1 MHCEVDEHGD
11 VTIVSHFP
19 SSSPWMGVGD
29 GVAWACRRMRRYH
42 LTWNQGVTM
51 SQSLVDLQIDN
62 TILDP
67 LDAAITQMETSL
79 AGLISLTPEQRRALM
94 KMGEKS
100 EAFCRAALNVAQ
112 QHSGIMARDF
122 DIDAFQRD
130 QQTLDLLRPRILRI
144 AHLYQRV
151 VDTEM
156 ALGSDQ
162 MVAALEVYGALKVAG
177 KGKSLDE
184 ARRSLSAR
192 WRVSSQEPEAPPAGE
207 GGN

>member
-1 MHCEVDEHGD
+1 
-11 VTIVSHFP
+11 
-19 SSSPWMGVGD
+19 
-29 GVAWACRRMRRYH
+29 
-42 LTWNQGVTM
+42 M
-51 SQSLVDLQIDN
+51 SQNLVDLQID
-62 TILDP
+62 TTLLDA

-79 AGLISLTPEQRRALM
+79 VGLISLTPEQRRGLM

-122 DIDAFQRD
+122 DIEAFQRD

-144 AHLYQRV
+144 AHLHQRV
-151 VDTEM
+151 IDTEM

-184 ARRSLSAR
+184 ARRNLASR
-192 WRVSSQEPEAPPAGE
+192 WRVRQQEADEALPGSGAE
-207 GGN
+207 